1 MTTPSAP
8 LRTVGVPPRPRISP
22 IARRAIRDGLTVAGL
37 LFAAYLFVVV
47 APRSGTFGFDAYAYW
62 KVDPSDPYG
71 VPAGGLG
78 AFTYTPAIAFLFAPF
93 AQLQWFTFLWLWSG
107 FLVAS
112 VVWLGWRQA
121 LLVFAFP
128 PVALE
133 LYHGNVHLLIAA
145 AVVLGFRYP
154 AAWAF
159 PILTKVTPGV
169 GLIWFAVRREWRR
182 LAIALGVTAAI
193 AAATFLVA
201 PQLWSEW
208 LTQNVL
214 KTAAGEPLGQVSI
227 AIPLLARLPLSVV
240 LVTWGART
248 NRPWTVPAAAK
259 LRSASLTGARLPAM
273 PMVWVIVP

>member
-1 MTTPSAP
+1 
-8 LRTVGVPPRPRISP
+8 V
-22 IARRAIRDGLTVAGL
+22 
-37 LFAAYLFVVV
+37 YLFVVV

-62 KVDPSDPYG
+62 TVNPADPYG
-71 VPAGGLG
+71 VTAGGLG

-93 AQLQWFTFLWLWSG
+93 AQLEWFTFLWLWSG
-107 FLVAS
+107 VLVAS

-154 AAWAF
+154 AVWAF

-182 LAIALGVTAAI
+182 LAIALGVTGAI
-193 AAATFLVA
+193 AATTFLIA

-214 KTAAGEPLGQVSI
+214 KTAAGEPLGQISI
-227 AIPLLARLPLSVV
+227 AIPLVARLPLSVV

-248 NRPWTVPAAAK
+248 NRPWTVPAAAT
-259 LRSASLTGARLPAM
+259 LALPILWVSGLATLAAIVAIRQRRPGLTGPD
-273 PMVWVIVP
+273 VISLRP